1 MKGPHANA
9 AFLMPGIARLMGI
22 GSSVLG
28 CLPPRA
34 KKGTIIEEYIF
45 KEIRLP
51 VKLLPTGSIQ
61 PQSLYHMTFTRFTK
75 LLAGSVL
82 LAVLFAFV
90 QVNAGDPKISM
101 PYKKMGLTSEQAAA
115 HLLSR
120 FTFGAKPGQVKEVA
134 EMGLDKWLQQQL
146 DGNLPDD
153 EVKRRLPDSNYEALP
168 MTNETIVNTYLNAGQ
183 VIRIAA
189 RNNLLDKDSIRNL
202 DKPEYRQQ
210 LKKIMDEQGY
220 KLPQELQRQ
229 IVNQKIIRAA
239 YGQNQLQEVLTDF
252 WFNHFNVSL
261 TKGQCQQ
268 YVLTYERDA
277 IRPNVLGNFETIL
290 EATAKHPAM
299 LEYLDNA
306 SSVSMDNDM
315 ARNQQ
320 KNNLA
325 RLEKQRTQALAKNDS
340 SMMGKLEQ
348 QMTNAKR
355 GQGLNENY
363 AREIME
369 LHTLGV
375 DGGYTQKDVTT
386 VARALT
392 GWSIMPMYKD
402 GPGTRLLKAAGPD
415 FLARK
420 GFVVEGDFLF
430 RADKHDEN
438 EKTILGKTFPANGG
452 YEEGRQVLQML
463 SMHPSTAKF
472 ICTKLATR
480 FVNDTPS
487 AALISKMSEAY
498 LKSNANIKTV
508 LIAMVNSR
516 EFWDTKALREK
527 VKSPFEF
534 AISAIRATN
543 ADVQQPFQIYNWCTR
558 MGQRFYYY
566 QAPTGFP
573 DRATY
578 WINTG
583 SLLNRMNF
591 GLAFA
596 TEKIPGVKLNLA
608 ALNDNHEPESA
619 EAALMIYSK
628 ILLPERNQDDN
639 IRRLTAMVRDSNLEK
654 KITEAANKTTDPNAA
669 ATANTQ
675 DDMMMTAASQDNRR
689 NRKANQRAALSKK
702 NLPVTTLYVAGNTST
717 VSQVAGII
725 IGSPEFQR
733 K

>member
-1 MKGPHANA
+1 MNVRRMYK
-9 AFLMPGIARLMGI
+9 
-22 GSSVLG
+22 
-28 CLPPRA
+28 
-34 KKGTIIEEYIF
+34 
-45 KEIRLP
+45 
-51 VKLLPTGSIQ
+51 
-61 PQSLYHMTFTRFTK
+61 TFTVGALMT
-75 LLAGSVL
+75 VL
-82 LAVLFAFV
+82 SAFV
-90 QVNAGDPKISM
+90 QGGVFSSDMKINM
-101 PYKKMGLTSEQAAA
+101 PYKKMGLSQEQAAA
-115 HLLSR
+115 HLLNR
-120 FTFGAKPGQVKEVA
+120 FTFGIKPGQVKELLD
-134 EMGLDKWLQQQL
+134 MGLDKWLQQQM
-146 DGNLPDD
+146 DGKLPD
-153 EVKRRLPDSNYEALP
+153 EEIARRLPADDYEALT
-168 MTNETIVNTYLNAGQ
+168 MNDELIVNTYLNPGQ
-183 VIRIAA
+183 IIRIAA
-189 RNNLLDKDSIRNL
+189 KNYLLDKDSIKNL
-202 DKPEYRQQ
+202 DKPEYRAQ
-210 LKKIMDEQGY
+210 LKKLMDAQGY
-220 KLPQELQRQ
+220 KAPQELQRQ
-229 IVNQKIIRAA
+229 IVNQKIVRAA
-239 YGQNQLQEVLTDF
+239 YGQNQLHEVLTDF

-268 YVLTYERDA
+268 FVLTYERDA

-299 LEYLDNA
+299 LEYLDN
-306 SSVSMDNDM
+306 DM
-315 ARNQQ
+315 ARQQ
-320 KNNLA
+320 EKNVMA
-325 RLEKQRTQALAKNDS
+325 RVAKQRLWDMANDTSKPGAKI
-340 SMMGKLEQ
+340 LQ
-348 QMTNAKR
+348 QTLNARKT
-355 GQGLNENY
+355 QGLNENY

-375 DGGYTQKDVTT
+375 EGGYTQQDVTM

-392 GWSIMPMYKD
+392 GWSIMPLYKD
-402 GPGTRLLKAAGPD
+402 GPGTKLLEAAGPG
-415 FLARK
+415 FLKRK
-420 GFVVEGDFLF
+420 GFVVDGDFLF
-430 RADKHDEN
+430 RADKHDESA
-438 EKTILGKTFPANGG
+438 KTILGKNFPANGG
-452 YEEGRQVLQML
+452 YEEGKQVLKIL
-463 SMHPSTAKF
+463 ATHPSTAKF

-480 FVNDTPS
+480 FVCDTPS
-487 AALISKMSEAY
+487 AELVGKMSETF
-498 LKSNANIKTV
+498 LKTNGNIKAV

-516 EFWDTKALREK
+516 EFWDNTSLREK

-619 EAALMIYSK
+619 EAALSIYSK

-639 IRRLTAMVRDSNLEK
+639 IRRLTAMVRDVNLGK
-654 KITEAANKTTDPNAA
+654 KINDAVDKTVPPPTGLMNTEQN
-669 ATANTQ
+669 
-675 DDMMMTAASQDNRR
+675 DMMAGAAPTTR
-689 NRKANQRAALSKK
+689 NRTQNQKALLSKK
-702 NLPVTTLYVAGNTST
+702 NLPVTTLYVAGNTNT

>member
-1 MKGPHANA
+1 MNVRRMYK
-9 AFLMPGIARLMGI
+9 
-22 GSSVLG
+22 
-28 CLPPRA
+28 
-34 KKGTIIEEYIF
+34 
-45 KEIRLP
+45 
-51 VKLLPTGSIQ
+51 
-61 PQSLYHMTFTRFTK
+61 TFTVGA
-75 LLAGSVL
+75 LLTVL
-82 LAVLFAFV
+82 SAFV
-90 QVNAGDPKISM
+90 QNSNSSSEPRINLQ
-101 PYKKMGLTSEQAAA
+101 YKKMGLNQEQAAA
-115 HLLSR
+115 HLLGR
-120 FTFGAKPGQVKEVA
+120 FTFGATPGQIKEVVN
-134 EMGLDKWLQQQL
+134 MGLEKWLQQQL
-146 DGNLPDD
+146 DAKLPDE
-153 EVKRRLPDSNYEALP
+153 EVTRRLPADNYEALA
-168 MTNETIVNTYLNAGQ
+168 MNNETIVNTYLNAGQ
-183 VIRIAA
+183 IIRIAA
-189 RNNLLDKDSIRNL
+189 KNNLLDKDSIRNL

-210 LKKIMDEQGY
+210 LKKIMDAQGY
-220 KLPQELQRQ
+220 KAPQELQRQ
-229 IVNQKIIRAA
+229 IINQKIVRAA
-239 YGQNQLQEVLTDF
+239 YGQNQLAEVLTDF

-268 YVLTYERDA
+268 FVMTYERDA

-306 SSVSMDNDM
+306 QSVSMENDM
-315 ARNQQ
+315 ARQQ
-320 KNNLA
+320 EKSAIARIAKQRLQNLA
-325 RLEKQRTQALAKNDS
+325 NDTTKPGAKF
-340 SMMGKLEQ
+340 LQ
-348 QMTNAKR
+348 QTINAKKT
-355 GQGLNENY
+355 QGLNENY

-375 DGGYTQKDVTT
+375 EGGYTQQDVTT
-386 VARALT
+386 VAKALT
-392 GWSIMPMYKD
+392 GWSIMPLYKD
-402 GPGTRLLKAAGPD
+402 GPGMKLIQAAGP
-415 FLARK
+415 AMMAKR

-438 EKTILGKTFPANGG
+438 AKTILGKTFPANGG
-452 YEEGRQVLQML
+452 YEEGKQVLQML
-463 SMHPSTAKF
+463 ANHPSTAKF

-480 FVNDTPS
+480 FVCDTPS
-487 AALISKMSEAY
+487 TELVNKMSEAF
-498 LKSNANIKTV
+498 LKSNGNIKTV
-508 LIAMVNSR
+508 LITMVNSR
-516 EFWDTKALREK
+516 EFWDGKALREK

-619 EAALMIYSK
+619 EAALAIYSK

-639 IRRLTAMVRDSNLEK
+639 IRRLTALVKDSNLEQ
-654 KITEAANKTTDPNAA
+654 KINEAAGKNAV
-669 ATANTQ
+669 ATPETISMAQ
-675 DDMMMTAASQDNRR
+675 DDMMASAEVAPNRR
-689 NRKANQRAALSKK
+689 TRKANEKAALSKK
-702 NLPVTTLYVAGNTST
+702 NLPLTTLYVAGNTNT

>member
-1 MKGPHANA
+1 MYK
-9 AFLMPGIARLMGI
+9 
-22 GSSVLG
+22 
-28 CLPPRA
+28 
-34 KKGTIIEEYIF
+34 
-45 KEIRLP
+45 
-51 VKLLPTGSIQ
+51 
-61 PQSLYHMTFTRFTK
+61 TFTVGA
-75 LLAGSVL
+75 LLTL
-82 LAVLFAFV
+82 LSAFAQKNTTTV
-90 QVNAGDPKISM
+90 YSEPRINL
-101 PYKKMGLTSEQAAA
+101 PYKKMGLTKEQAAA
-115 HLLSR
+115 HLLGR
-120 FTFGAKPGQVKEVA
+120 FTFGATPGQIKQVVD
-134 EMGLDKWLQQQL
+134 MGLEKWLQEQL
-146 DGNLPDD
+146 DAKLPDD
-153 EVKRRLPDSNYEALP
+153 EVAKRLPADSYEAL
-168 MTNETIVNTYLNAGQ
+168 TLNNEAIVNTYLNAGQ
-183 VIRIAA
+183 IIRIAA
-189 RNNLLDKDSIRNL
+189 KNNLLDKDSVRNL

-220 KLPQELQRQ
+220 KAPQELQRQ
-229 IVNQKIIRAA
+229 IVNQKIVHAA
-239 YGQNQLQEVLTDF
+239 YGQNQLAEILTDF

-268 YVLTYERDA
+268 FVLTYERDA
-277 IRPNVLGNFETIL
+277 IRPNVLGNFETML

-306 SSVSMDNDM
+306 QSVSMENDM
-315 ARNQQ
+315 ARDQE
-320 KNNLA
+320 KSALT
-325 RLEKQRTQALAKNDS
+325 RLVKQRLQAAANDTS
-340 SMMGKLEQ
+340 KQSQSAVKIIQ
-348 QMTNAKR
+348 QTVAARKT
-355 GQGLNENY
+355 QGLNENY

-375 DGGYTQKDVTT
+375 DGGYSQTDVTS
-386 VARALT
+386 VAKALT

-402 GPGTRLLKAAGPD
+402 GPGMKLIQAAGPA
-415 FLARK
+415 LMAKK

-438 EKTILGKTFPANGG
+438 AKTILGRTFPANGG
-452 YEEGRQVLQML
+452 YEEGKQVLQML
-463 SMHPSTAKF
+463 ANHPSTAKF

-480 FVNDTPS
+480 FVCDTPS
-487 AALISKMSEAY
+487 AELVSKMSEAF
-498 LKSNANIKTV
+498 LKSKGNIKTV
-508 LIAMVNSR
+508 LITMVNSR
-516 EFWDTKALREK
+516 EFWDGKALREK

-573 DRATY
+573 DRGTY

-619 EAALMIYSK
+619 EAALAIYSK

-639 IRRLTAMVRDSNLEK
+639 IRRLTALVKDTNLEK
-654 KITEAANKTTDPNAA
+654 KITDAAAKTTPPSSEM
-669 ATANTQ
+669 TNTNQ
-675 DDMMMTAASQDNRR
+675 DDMMMAAADAAPNKKARR
-689 NRKANQRAALSKK
+689 ANERAALSKK
-702 NLPVTTLYVAGNTST
+702 NVPITTLYVAGNTNT

>member
-1 MKGPHANA
+1 MKPT
-9 AFLMPGIARLMGI
+9 RL
-22 GSSVLG
+22 S
-28 CLPPRA
+28 
-34 KKGTIIEEYIF
+34 KIF
-45 KEIRLP
+45 
-51 VKLLPTGSIQ
+51 
-61 PQSLYHMTFTRFTK
+61 
-75 LLAGSVL
+75 AGVAL

-90 QVNAGDPKISM
+90 QANNSDPKINM
-101 PYKKMGLTSEQAAA
+101 PFKKMGLTSEQAAA

-120 FTFGAKPGQVKEVA
+120 FTFGTKPGEVKEVVD
-134 EMGLDKWLQQQL
+134 MGLEKWFQQQL
-146 DGNLPDD
+146 DGNLSDD
-153 EVKRRLPDSNYEALP
+153 EVKRRLPDSNYEALT
-168 MTNETIVNTYLNAGQ
+168 MSNETIVNTYLNAGQ
-183 VIRIAA
+183 IIRIAA
-189 RNNLLDKDSIRNL
+189 KNNLLDKDSIRNL

-210 LKKIMDEQGY
+210 LKKIMDAQGY
-220 KLPQELQRQ
+220 KPPQELQRQ
-229 IVNQKIIRAA
+229 IVNQKIVRAA

-268 YVLTYERDA
+268 FVMTYERDA

-306 SSVSMDNDM
+306 SSVSMDNEM
-315 ARNQQ
+315 ARNQE
-320 KNNLA
+320 KNNVA
-325 RLEKQRTQALAKNDS
+325 RIAKQRMEAMAKNDTT
-340 SMMGKLEQ
+340 MAGKLMQ
-348 QMTNAKR
+348 QAMNAR
-355 GQGLNENY
+355 RTAGLNENY

-392 GWSIMPMYKD
+392 GWSIMPLYKD
-402 GPGTRLLKAAGPD
+402 GPGTKLLQAAGPG

-420 GFVVEGDFLF
+420 GFAVEGDFLF
-430 RADKHDEN
+430 RADKHDES
-438 EKTILGKTFPANGG
+438 EKTILGRTFPANGG
-452 YEEGRQVLQML
+452 FQEGKEVLQML

-498 LKSNANIKTV
+498 LKSNANIRTV
-508 LIAMVNSR
+508 LITMVNSR
-516 EFWDTKALREK
+516 EFWDTKSLREK

-619 EAALMIYSK
+619 EAALMVYSK

-639 IRRLTAMVRDSNLEK
+639 IRRLTAMVRDANLEK
-654 KITEAANKTTDPNAA
+654 KIIEAADKAVVPNTTAETNMNMQNEMA
-669 ATANTQ
+669 
-675 DDMMMTAASQDNRR
+675 AASQDNRR
-689 NRKANQRAALSKK
+689 TRKANQRAALSKK

>member
-1 MKGPHANA
+1 MNFRRMYK
-9 AFLMPGIARLMGI
+9 
-22 GSSVLG
+22 
-28 CLPPRA
+28 
-34 KKGTIIEEYIF
+34 
-45 KEIRLP
+45 
-51 VKLLPTGSIQ
+51 
-61 PQSLYHMTFTRFTK
+61 TFTVGALMT
-75 LLAGSVL
+75 VL
-82 LAVLFAFV
+82 SAFV
-90 QVNAGDPKISM
+90 QSGTSSSELKINM
-101 PYKKMGLTSEQAAA
+101 PYKKMGLTQEQAAA
-115 HLLSR
+115 HLLNR
-120 FTFGAKPGQVKEVA
+120 FTFGTKPGQVKEVVD
-134 EMGLDKWLQQQL
+134 MGLEKWLQQQL
-146 DGNLPDD
+146 DGKLPDD
-153 EVKRRLPDSNYEALP
+153 EVARRLPSENYEALT
-168 MTNETIVNTYLNAGQ
+168 MNNEAIVNTYLNAGQ
-183 VIRIAA
+183 IIRIAA
-189 RNNLLDKDSIRNL
+189 KNNLFDKDSVRNL
-202 DKPEYRQQ
+202 EKPEYRAQ

-220 KLPQELQRQ
+220 KAPQELQRQ
-229 IVNQKIIRAA
+229 IVNQKIVRAA

-268 YVLTYERDA
+268 FVLTYERDA

-315 ARNQQ
+315 ARNQE
-320 KNNLA
+320 KSAMA
-325 RLEKQRTQALAKNDS
+325 RAAKQRLQDMANDTS
-340 SMMGKLEQ
+340 KPGSKILQ
-348 QMTNAKR
+348 QTINARKT
-355 GQGLNENY
+355 QGLNENY

-375 DGGYTQKDVTT
+375 DGGYTQQDVTT

-392 GWSIMPMYKD
+392 GWGIMPMYKD
-402 GPGTRLLKAAGPD
+402 GPGMKLLEAAGPG
-415 FLARK
+415 LLKRK

-430 RADKHDEN
+430 KADKHDEGA
-438 EKTILGKTFPANGG
+438 KTILGRNFPANGG
-452 YEEGRQVLQML
+452 YEEGKQVLQML
-463 SMHPSTAKF
+463 ATHPSTAKF

-480 FVNDTPS
+480 FVCDTPS
-487 AALISKMSEAY
+487 AELVSKMSETF
-498 LKSNANIKTV
+498 LKSGGNIKAV
-508 LIAMVNSR
+508 LIAMVNSK
-516 EFWDTKALREK
+516 EFWDNKSLREK

-619 EAALMIYSK
+619 EAALAIYSK

-639 IRRLTAMVRDSNLEK
+639 IRRLTAMVRDVNLVQK
-654 KITEAANKTTDPNAA
+654 VNDAADKTTPPPTDLM
-669 ATANTQ
+669 NTQ
-675 DDMMMTAASQDNRR
+675 QNDMMASTDAAPTARNRR
-689 NRKANQRAALSKK
+689 QNQKALLSKK
-702 NLPVTTLYVAGNTST
+702 NLPVTTLYVAGNTNT

>member
-1 MKGPHANA
+1 MNFRRMYK
-9 AFLMPGIARLMGI
+9 
-22 GSSVLG
+22 
-28 CLPPRA
+28 
-34 KKGTIIEEYIF
+34 
-45 KEIRLP
+45 
-51 VKLLPTGSIQ
+51 
-61 PQSLYHMTFTRFTK
+61 TFTVGA
-75 LLAGSVL
+75 LLTVL
-82 LAVLFAFV
+82 SAFV
-90 QVNAGDPKISM
+90 QGSGSASSELKINM
-101 PYKKMGLTSEQAAA
+101 PYKKMGLTQEQAAA
-115 HLLSR
+115 HLLNR
-120 FTFGAKPGQVKEVA
+120 FTFGTKPGQVKELVD
-134 EMGLDKWLQQQL
+134 MGLDKWVQQQL
-146 DGNLPDD
+146 EGKLLD
-153 EVKRRLPDSNYEALP
+153 EEVAHRLPADSYEALA
-168 MTNETIVNTYLNAGQ
+168 MNNESIVNTYLNAGQ
-183 VIRIAA
+183 IIRIAA
-189 RNNLLDKDSIRNL
+189 KNNLLDKDSVRNL
-202 DKPEYRQQ
+202 DKPEYRTQ

-220 KLPQELQRQ
+220 KAPQELQRQ

-239 YGQNQLQEVLTDF
+239 YGENQLQEVLTDF

-268 YVLTYERDA
+268 FVLTYERDA
-277 IRPNVLGNFETIL
+277 IRPNVLGNFETLL

-315 ARNQQ
+315 ARNQE
-320 KNNLA
+320 KSAMA
-325 RLEKQRTQALAKNDS
+325 RAAKQRLQDIANDTSRPGAKI
-340 SMMGKLEQ
+340 LQ
-348 QMTNAKR
+348 QTLNAKR
-355 GQGLNENY
+355 TQGLNENY

-375 DGGYTQKDVTT
+375 DGGYTQQDVTT

-392 GWSIMPMYKD
+392 GWGIMPLYKD
-402 GPGTRLLKAAGPD
+402 GPGTKLLEAAGPG
-415 FLARK
+415 FIKRK

-430 RADKHDEN
+430 KADKHDESA
-438 EKTILGKTFPANGG
+438 KTILGRNFPANGG
-452 YEEGRQVLQML
+452 YEEGKQVLQML
-463 SMHPSTAKF
+463 AIHPSTAKF

-480 FVNDTPS
+480 FVCDTPS
-487 AALISKMSEAY
+487 AELVNKMSDAF
-498 LKSNANIKTV
+498 LKSNGNIKIV
-508 LIAMVNSR
+508 LITMVNSR
-516 EFWDTKALREK
+516 EFWDNKSLREK

-619 EAALMIYSK
+619 EAALAIYSK

-639 IRRLTAMVRDSNLEK
+639 IRRLTAMVRDVNLEK
-654 KITEAANKTTDPNAA
+654 KINEAADKNAPPPA
-669 ATANTQ
+669 DQMNVQQNDMIAGSAPTAR
-675 DDMMMTAASQDNRR
+675 NRR
-689 NRKANQRAALSKK
+689 QNQKALLSKK
-702 NLPVTTLYVAGNTST
+702 NLPVTTLYVAGNTNT